1 MRYRLIG
8 IDLDGT
14 LLNSDGKVS
23 ARNRQA
29 LQIAQQAGVHV
40 VPCTGRSWAESR
52 MVIEQIDRIPD
63 GVFVGGA
70 VVSELATGRSLDIA
84 VIEPHLILEL
94 VEHMYHLPEAVLV
107 FRDANLCGHDYLVT
121 GTGSLSAN
129 TVWWFEF
136 TGARL
141 QFKQRIT
148 LEDAHHAMRVGIV
161 ATAPRMRE
169 VTADLVRTFGDRVRV
184 LSFEA
189 VQSPDPDESVH
200 VLEVFATGVDKWR
213 GLQWMAGRLDIP
225 LDQIAVIGDEI
236 NDVAML
242 EPAGCGIAMGNAI
255 DELKAIAK
263 YHTLDNNSDG
273 VAHAIEQLISGR
285 WM

>member
-1 MRYRLIG
+1 MQYRLIG

-14 LLNSDGKVS
+14 LLNREGRVS
-23 ARNRQA
+23 ERNRAA
-29 LQIAQQAGVHV
+29 LIAARDAGVRV

-52 MVIEQIDRIPD
+52 KVIEQLHDIPH

-70 VVSELATGRSLDIA
+70 AVSELTTGRSLDIA

-94 VEHMYHLPEAVLV
+94 VQHMYDLPEAVLV

-121 GTGSLSAN
+121 GRGSLSAN

-136 TGARL
+136 TQARL
-141 QFKQRIT
+141 EFKRQIT

-161 ATAPRMRE
+161 ATVKRMRE
-169 VTADLVRTFGDRVRV
+169 VTASVMRTFGDRVRV

-189 VQSPDPDESVH
+189 VQMPDPAESVH
-200 VLEVFATGVDKWR
+200 VLEIFAAGVDKWR
-213 GLQWMAGRLDIP
+213 GLQWMA
-225 LDQIAVIGDEI
+225 DQHGLTAENIAVIGDEI

-242 EPAGCGIAMGNAI
+242 QPAGCGIAMGNAI
-255 DELKAIAK
+255 DALKAVAK
-263 YHTLDNNSDG
+263 YHTLDNENDG

-285 WM
+285 WT